1 MADTPFK
8 NFGDL
13 YRAAFAELDAK
24 KKTIL
29 LSQVQ
34 KALWDWE
41 ESSFQS
47 PAQGNLPTPP
57 ISLQSNTR

>member
-13 YRAAFAELDAK
+13 YRAAFAEPDAE

-34 KALWDWE
+34 RALRDWE
-41 ESSFQS
+41 ESSFAAS
-47 PAQGNLPTPP
+47 APASCSSMRST
-57 ISLQSNTR
+57 SSN